1 MAPNRSQAKHAK
13 ALRRKKQMAERSR
26 QLSSGASSSPAERAR
41 RAAAAP
47 LHCCLVQ
54 DGLFEFG
61 SGMAVVARQTGF
73 GIVTVAVFLLDAFC
87 LGIKDVFLREMETA
101 DLDAFL
107 AQMGVASPFSPV
119 EPAYARKLLRDLVH
133 YADSLGFEPPGEFR
147 AAELLF
153 GDARAEDC
161 ATSFAFGDDGMPH
174 YIPGPSDTPSQ
185 IRRRLKRLSAQLGA
199 DGFLFSEAP
208 DDDADLDFDDQDVEA
223 VDDVD
228 DSDAYDPAVAPDAAD
243 WLALDEQERL
253 YLVESYHRRAG
264 ISLPAPAGHAAWH
277 VAVENQIA
285 ADDPPA
291 TQRTLARLTAEGLD
305 RHETIHAIAWV
316 LTDRIQQSLAESAD
330 FSNAVYEAALDEL
343 TESAWRAACQDDEDD
358 RE

>member
-26 QLSSGASSSPAERAR
+26 QLSTGASSSNAERAR

-54 DGLFEFG
+54 DGLFERG
-61 SGMAVVARQTGF
+61 NGMAVLARQIGF
-73 GIVTVAVFLLDAFC
+73 GAVTVAVFLLDVFC

-107 AQMGVASPFSPV
+107 EQMGWTSPFSPV
-119 EPAYARKLLRDLVH
+119 EPAYVRKLLGDLVH
-133 YADSLGFEPPGEFR
+133 YAGSLGFEPPGEFR

-153 GDARAEDC
+153 GDARAMDC
-161 ATSFAFGDDGMPH
+161 ATSFEFGDGGMPH

-185 IRRRLKRLSAQLGA
+185 IRQRLKRLSAKLGA

-208 DDDADLDFDDQDVEA
+208 DDDTDLDFDDMDVEV
-223 VDDVD
+223 VDDGD
-228 DSDAYDPAVAPDAAD
+228 DSDVYDPAVAPDAAD
-243 WLALDEQERL
+243 WLTLDEQERL
-253 YLVESYHRRAG
+253 YFVEAYHRRAG
-264 ISLPAPAGHAAWH
+264 ILLPTPTGHAAWH

-291 TQRTLARLTAEGLD
+291 TQRALTRLIAEGLD
-305 RHETIHAIAWV
+305 RHQAIHAIAWV
-316 LTDRIQQSLAESAD
+316 LTDLLQQSLAASTD
-330 FSNAVYEAALDEL
+330 FSNVAYEVALDAL
-343 TESAWRAACQDDEDD
+343 TESVWRAACQDDEGD
-358 RE
+358 